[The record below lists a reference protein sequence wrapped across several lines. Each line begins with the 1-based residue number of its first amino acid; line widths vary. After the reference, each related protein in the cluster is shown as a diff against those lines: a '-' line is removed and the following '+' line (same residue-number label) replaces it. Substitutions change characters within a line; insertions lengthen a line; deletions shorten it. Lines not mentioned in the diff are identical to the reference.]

1 MIYYLIVL
9 LSVCLSFV
17 LQEFVPVFEW
27 AYSARL
33 MLVFTVF
40 LCAAVTLPFPIM
52 LLLAVFTGFLWD
64 ARYHVPLGDAG
75 ELSFGLSIFILGLL
89 GLFIQ
94 GVRPLFSRGRW
105 EVPVFMIGM
114 MIMLGLMIEFLM
126 ISFHRGGIEFP
137 AGIWFKMLM
146 TSLFSMLI
154 APFVLLLLSRLAKKT
169 GFRIRLDGITRNL
182 DQYGDTFSA

>member
-9 LSVCLSFV
+9 LSICLSFV

-27 AYSARL
+27 AYGARL

-40 LCAAVTLPFPIM
+40 LCAAVTLPFPVM
-52 LLLAVFTGFLWD
+52 LLLAVFTGFIWD
-64 ARYHVPLGDAG
+64 ARYHVPLGDSG

-105 EVPVFMIGM
+105 EVPVFMIGTM
-114 MIMLGLMIEFLM
+114 VMLGLIVEFLM
-126 ISFHRGGIEFP
+126 ISFHRGGIDFP
-137 AGIWFKMLM
+137 AGIWFKILM

-154 APFVLLLLSRLAKKT
+154 APFILLLLSRLAKRT
-169 GFRIRLDGITRNL
+169 GFRIRLEGITRNL
-182 DQYGDTFSA
+182 DHYGDSFST

>member
-1 MIYYLIVL
+1 
-9 LSVCLSFV
+9 
-17 LQEFVPVFEW
+17 
-27 AYSARL
+27 

-40 LCAAVTLPFPIM
+40 LCASVTLPFPAM
-52 LLLAVFTGFLWD
+52 LLLAVFTGFIWD
-64 ARYHVPLGDAG
+64 ARYHVPLSDSS

-105 EVPVFMIGM
+105 EVPVFMIGT
-114 MIMLGLMIEFLM
+114 MIMFGMIIEFLL
-126 ISFHRGGIEFP
+126 ICFHRGGLEFP

-154 APFVLLLLSRLAKKT
+154 APFILLLLSRLAKKT
-169 GFRIRLDGITRNL
+169 GFRIRLDGITHKL
-182 DQYGDTFSA
+182 DTYGDAFSA